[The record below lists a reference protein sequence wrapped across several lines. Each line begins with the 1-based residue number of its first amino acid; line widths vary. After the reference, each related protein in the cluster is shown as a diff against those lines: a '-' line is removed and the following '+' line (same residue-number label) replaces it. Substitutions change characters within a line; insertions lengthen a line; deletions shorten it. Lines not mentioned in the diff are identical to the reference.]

1 LRFYGKLGRV
11 RPVSQA
17 YYESEKLFFGDA
29 LVDEANL
36 RKAHEQHMMYNPARG
51 ERHMSET
58 LSLENR
64 VALVTG
70 GSRGIGRAVALE
82 LAARGA
88 AVVVNYNKSSEA
100 ADEVVKKIQ
109 EGGGKAAAFQA
120 DVSDLKQAEALV
132 KFAVETFG
140 DLSILVNNAG
150 ITKDTLIMMMSES
163 DWDSVIST
171 NLKSTFNCSKAA
183 VKHMM
188 RKRYGRVINMSSVV
202 GQLGKPRQTN
212 YSASKGG
219 QIAFTKSLAREV
231 AARNITVNAIAP
243 GFVDTEILDA
253 MSPEVL
259 EAALKMVPLARKAK
273 PEEVAYAVAFLAS
286 DQAAFITGQVLGVDG
301 GMAMM

>member
-1 LRFYGKLGRV
+1 
-11 RPVSQA
+11 
-17 YYESEKLFFGDA
+17 
-29 LVDEANL
+29 
-36 RKAHEQHMMYNPARG
+36 MYD
-51 ERHMSET
+51 T
-58 LSLENR
+58 LSLENK
-64 VALVTG
+64 VAVITG

-88 AVVVNYNKSSEA
+88 AVVVNYNKSPDA
-100 ADEVVKKIQ
+100 ANEVVKKI
-109 EGGGKAAAFQA
+109 EEAGGKAAAFQA
-120 DVSDLKQAEALV
+120 DVSDFKQADALI

-150 ITKDTLIMMMSES
+150 ITKDTLIMMMSEA

-188 RKRYGRVINMSSVV
+188 RKRTGRIINMASVA
-202 GQLGKPRQTN
+202 GQMGNAGQVN

-253 MSPEVL
+253 MSPEIL
-259 EAALKMVPLARKAK
+259 EAAIKMVPLGRKAK

-286 DQAAFITGQVLGVDG
+286 DQAAFITGQVLAVDG